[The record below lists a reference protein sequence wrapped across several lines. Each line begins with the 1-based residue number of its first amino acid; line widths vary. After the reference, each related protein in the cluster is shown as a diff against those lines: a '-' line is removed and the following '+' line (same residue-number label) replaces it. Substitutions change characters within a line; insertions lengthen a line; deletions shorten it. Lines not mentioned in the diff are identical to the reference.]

1 MGHAVASRR
10 VLSPAGVYRCRK
22 TRQTRPVDTGRPLP
36 RPSRNAPG
44 ASDHPFLSHPVIQ
57 GALTLRAM
65 ISNHT
70 WHRAGL
76 TLTLQSPDGH
86 RVGSISAVENGRWRV
101 ETRFRTG
108 HADVRTYDS
117 LAEAQR
123 YLADPLD
130 AALVRLL
137 SPAAINAL
145 RRAGLMP

>member
-1 MGHAVASRR
+1 M
-10 VLSPAGVYRCRK
+10 
-22 TRQTRPVDTGRPLP
+22 
-36 RPSRNAPG
+36 
-44 ASDHPFLSHPVIQ
+44 IQ